1 MAESTT
7 VRIGVV
13 LGDPNGIGPELV
25 AKLMAGLEPHR
36 LETVVIVGD
45 ERVYRM
51 GEQIAE
57 VDAPI
62 QAVAR
67 VGDPAPSGAPRLLDL
82 PAIDPSEV
90 CAGKVSAEAGRAT
103 LQWLRRALALVRAG
117 DLDGLCYAPLCKEA
131 MHLAEPARGD
141 ELSLFVQELAPTQP
155 VGEINV
161 LDDLWTTRVT
171 SHVPLRQVAE
181 RITGDAVLR
190 AIRLAHTALVE
201 AGRAKPRIGVAGLN
215 PHAGD
220 GGLFGHEELDVIG
233 PAIQQARAEGMQAE
247 GPYPA
252 DTVFVRAQAGAFDAV
267 VTMYHDQGQIA
278 MKLLGFGRGITLHA
292 GLPVPIAT
300 PSHGTAFDIAG
311 RGRARVDAL
320 RTAFETV
327 ERMVA
332 ERRGRGSDVPTP

>member
-1 MAESTT
+1 MAESMP

-25 AKLMAGLEPHR
+25 AKLVAGLETRR
-36 LETVVIVGD
+36 LESIVIIGD

-51 GEQIAE
+51 GEQIAD
-57 VDAPI
+57 VDAPV
-62 QAVAR
+62 QTVAR
-67 VGDPAPSGAPRLLDL
+67 VDDPTPAGAARLLDL
-82 PAIDPSEV
+82 NAIDPADV
-90 CAGKVSAEAGRAT
+90 RAGKVSAAAGRAT
-103 LQWLRRALALVRAG
+103 LQWLRRALALARAG
-117 DLDGLCYAPLCKEA
+117 DLNGICYAPLCKEA

-141 ELSLFVQELAPTQP
+141 ELGLFVQELAPSQP

-171 SHVPLRQVAE
+171 SHLPLREVAE
-181 RITGDAVLR
+181 HISSDAVLR
-190 AIRLAHTALVE
+190 AIRLAHTALVD
-201 AGRAKPRIGVAGLN
+201 AGRAKPRLGVAGLN

-220 GGLFGHEELDVIG
+220 GGLFGNEELDVIA
-233 PAIQQARAEGMQAE
+233 PAIRQARAEGMQAE

-300 PSHGTAFDIAG
+300 TSHGTAFDIAG

-320 RTAFETV
+320 RTALDTV

-332 ERRGRGSDVPTP
+332 QRRSRESDLRTP